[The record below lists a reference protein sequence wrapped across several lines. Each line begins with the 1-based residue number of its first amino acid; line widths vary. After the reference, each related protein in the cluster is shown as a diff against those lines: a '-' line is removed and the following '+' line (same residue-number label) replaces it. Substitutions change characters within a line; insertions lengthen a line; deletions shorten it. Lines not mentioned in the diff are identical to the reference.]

1 MINKIYKRILDK
13 YSVFFKFLFY
23 LKYLFL
29 IFFIAIILFLSIPK
43 FFDYKKKAPLIKNFI
58 LQNYNLKIE
67 EFGNIKF
74 NVFPTP
80 NLEVQNVILDIN
92 LNNLKIKSKTLYVY
106 PKLINLYDFNNFD
119 ASKIKLDGS
128 EAELNFKD
136 LKSFYK
142 NLLLNEKKIKFSNF
156 NIKLKDNNTN
166 PIISIKNINYSN
178 YGYDKNI
185 IKGKIF
191 EKDFKVEVKDNLE
204 KFQIEILKT
213 GIFAEI
219 NIKNTTQNTKTGNF
233 KGKLLN
239 SNLKFNFEIDENT
252 FRITNSFFRN
262 KLISFNSSGEATYKP
277 YFSMNL
283 NSSIQDIKKE
293 IFNKIDFE
301 KLLQHKNFIKKI
313 SASNNIFFKSKRF
326 SGDYI
331 DYLNINLSLA
341 YGKIVYSKNIKVPGG
356 QLICSGYVN
365 LIEEYPIQVFDC
377 VLNSFDKKK
386 FLRNFSIKYKTKN
399 ETMNLK
405 VKGNLNIL
413 TKKINFLN
421 LTINDSNT
429 ASQEDL
435 KYFKKS
441 FEKILLDN
449 NIFDIFNSEKL
460 KNFILDIS

>member
-1 MINKIYKRILDK
+1 MKNIN
-13 YSVFFKFLFY
+13 F
-23 LKYLFL
+23 
-29 IFFIAIILFLSIPK
+29 
-43 FFDYKKKAPLIKNFI
+43 
-58 LQNYNLKIE
+58 
-67 EFGNIKF
+67 
-74 NVFPTP
+74 
-80 NLEVQNVILDIN
+80 
-92 LNNLKIKSKTLYVY
+92 
-106 PKLINLYDFNNFD
+106 
-119 ASKIKLDGS
+119 
-128 EAELNFKD
+128 
-136 LKSFYK
+136 
-142 NLLLNEKKIKFSNF
+142 
-156 NIKLKDNNTN
+156 N
-166 PIISIKNINYSN
+166 PIISINNINYSN
-178 YGYDKNI
+178 YGYNKNI

-204 KFQIEILKT
+204 KFQIKILKT
-213 GIFAEI
+213 GIFSEI
-219 NIKNTTQNTKTGNF
+219 NIKNTIQNTKTGNF

-239 SNLKFNFEIDENT
+239 SNFKFNFEIDENT

-365 LIEEYPIQVFDC
+365 LIEEYPQVFDC
-377 VLNSFDKKK
+377 VLYSPDKKK
-386 FLRNFSIKYKTKN
+386 FLKNFSIKYKNKN
-399 ETMNLK
+399 ETMNIK
-405 VKGNLNIL
+405 VKGNLSLL

-421 LTINDSNT
+421 LAINDT
-429 ASQEDL
+429 YLASQEDL
-435 KYFKKS
+435 KFFKKS
-441 FEKILLDN
+441 FEKILLDE